1 MLASQRRRSHGL
13 PPRTHAPQ
21 SCNPS
26 IRAAYR
32 RALDAPEWRTSK
44 KGKHFQIDTETGE
57 IIKGNVGQSG
67 FRSEARPLEST
78 KPDKARYQALL
89 KENDGDHK
97 RPRMS
102 IFGKSC
108 KAGI

>member
-1 MLASQRRRSHGL
+1 MDGL
-13 PPRTHAPQ
+13 PFDG
-21 SCNPS
+21 
-26 IRAAYR
+26 
-32 RALDAPEWRTSK
+32 ALDAPEWRTSK
-44 KGKHFQIDTETGE
+44 KGKRFQIDTETGE

-78 KPDKARYQALL
+78 KPDKARYEALL

-108 KAGI
+108 KAGM